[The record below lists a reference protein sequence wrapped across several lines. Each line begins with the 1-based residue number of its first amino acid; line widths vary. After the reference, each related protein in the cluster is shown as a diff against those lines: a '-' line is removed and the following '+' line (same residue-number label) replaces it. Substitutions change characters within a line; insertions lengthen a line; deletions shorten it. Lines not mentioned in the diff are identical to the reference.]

1 VRLTVD
7 PQWRA
12 ALLARANQLPLRRRM
27 PLLWQQQVIGS
38 VEADFFDP
46 LISRQASLARE
57 LLQLEHSGS
66 GSHWHLLGDATPAL
80 NTLAD
85 ALRALGVGRVRQH
98 WRNEQ
103 LAVCDAQGQR
113 IASVERGVCRPLGIA
128 TSAVHLVGC
137 TSDGRFWVQQRSLDK
152 ANEPGLWD
160 TLMGG
165 MVSAQDSI
173 ESALARETWEEAGL
187 RVDAMTELRRG
198 GEVLLRKPSSDGA
211 DAGYVVERV
220 DWYRC
225 TVPDGVQPINQDGEV
240 AQFALLEVPDLI
252 ERLQRD
258 EFTTEAALILE
269 CALGAA

>member
-1 VRLTVD
+1 MDLKID

-12 ALLARANQLPLRRRM
+12 ALLARADQAPLRPRV
-27 PLLWQQQVIGS
+27 PLLWQQHVIGS

-57 LLQLEHSGS
+57 LLQLEHSGNR
-66 GSHWHLLGDATPAL
+66 SHWRLLGDATPAL
-80 NTLAD
+80 QALAD
-85 ALRALGVGRVRQH
+85 ALREQGAGRVRQH

-113 IASVERGVCRPLGIA
+113 IARVERGICRPLGMA
-128 TSAVHLVGC
+128 TCAVHLVGC
-137 TSDGRFWVQQRSLDK
+137 SKDGRFWVQQRSLDK
-152 ANEPGLWD
+152 ANDPGLWD

-165 MVSAQDSI
+165 MVSAQDSL